1 MEDHL
6 QHLLQV
12 VKEKKQAKR
21 YILAIDGLSRA
32 GKTTLTERFCQKLKD
47 EDISHTTFHIDDHIV
62 EKKKRY
68 NTGRDEWFEYY
79 FLQWDLHGIRNN
91 FFEKLLLSKNF
102 SLLFYDGLS
111 DTHKEQMIDLPEECI
126 IIVEGVFL
134 QRQEWRGY
142 LDFVVFL
149 DCPKEIRFKR
159 ENEQTQRDLEKF
171 RNRYWKAEDFYLKA
185 VSPKQK
191 ADLVLQ
197 L

>member
-6 QHLLQV
+6 QQLIKA
-12 VKEKKQAKR
+12 VKENKNAKR
-21 YILAIDGLSRA
+21 FILAIDGLSRS
-32 GKTTLTERFCQKLKD
+32 GKTTLTENLCQELEK
-47 EDISHTTFHIDDHIV
+47 ENIPHTVFHIDDHIV

-79 FLQWDLHGIRNN
+79 FLQWDLHSIRQN
-91 FFEKLLLSKNF
+91 FFKKLHFSKTLN
-102 SLLFYDGLS
+102 LHFYDGTLDS
-111 DTHKEQMIDLPEECI
+111 HTQQSIYLPEECV

-134 QRQEWRGY
+134 QRQEWRGF
-142 LDFVVFL
+142 LDFTVFL
-149 DCPKEIRFKR
+149 DCPKEIRFQR
-159 ENEQTQRDLEKF
+159 ESEQTQKNPDKF